1 MGVGGMGWCW
11 AWFGRAGD
19 GRARTAYFPMHGIS
33 AVLLAHHGGCSHDGV
48 LSGVALGS
56 HSKWCSVIMAVRDP
70 AQTALSCSKVGM
82 PSAMEEFFQA
92 YYIIAIHLHI
102 VFLQVIAFAWVC
114 LKADSQEQMIVH
126 KRKLCICHLPWGL
139 LSGCT
144 VWGCPRLSWLHVLSN
159 AWHLSSTIGPSWRL
173 LS

>member
-1 MGVGGMGWCW
+1 M
-11 AWFGRAGD
+11 GD

-33 AVLLAHHGGCSHDGV
+33 AVLLAHHGDCLHDGV

-114 LKADSQEQMIVH
+114 LKADSQEKMIVH
-126 KRKLCICHLPWGL
+126 KR
-139 LSGCT
+139 
-144 VWGCPRLSWLHVLSN
+144 
-159 AWHLSSTIGPSWRL
+159 
-173 LS
+173 

>member
-1 MGVGGMGWCW
+1 MW
-11 AWFGRAGD
+11 ADRLAAVWFHKTMFQR
-19 GRARTAYFPMHGIS
+19 FPRPR
-33 AVLLAHHGGCSHDGV
+33 LLS
-48 LSGVALGS
+48 VALGS

-126 KRKLCICHLPWGL
+126 
-139 LSGCT
+139 LS
-144 VWGCPRLSWLHVLSN
+144 LIH
-159 AWHLSSTIGPSWRL
+159 I
-173 LS
+173 

>member
-1 MGVGGMGWCW
+1 
-11 AWFGRAGD
+11 
-19 GRARTAYFPMHGIS
+19 MHGIS

-114 LKADSQEQMIVH
+114 LKADSQEKMIVH
-126 KRKLCICHLPWGL
+126 KR
-139 LSGCT
+139 
-144 VWGCPRLSWLHVLSN
+144 
-159 AWHLSSTIGPSWRL
+159 
-173 LS
+173 

>member
-1 MGVGGMGWCW
+1 MLKQL
-11 AWFGRAGD
+11 
-19 GRARTAYFPMHGIS
+19 PS
-33 AVLLAHHGGCSHDGV
+33 LLHPHLLHPHLVDQAERRQLGEDQL
-48 LSGVALGS
+48 LSVALGS

-114 LKADSQEQMIVH
+114 LKADSQEKMIVH
-126 KRKLCICHLPWGL
+126 KR
-139 LSGCT
+139 
-144 VWGCPRLSWLHVLSN
+144 
-159 AWHLSSTIGPSWRL
+159 
-173 LS
+173 